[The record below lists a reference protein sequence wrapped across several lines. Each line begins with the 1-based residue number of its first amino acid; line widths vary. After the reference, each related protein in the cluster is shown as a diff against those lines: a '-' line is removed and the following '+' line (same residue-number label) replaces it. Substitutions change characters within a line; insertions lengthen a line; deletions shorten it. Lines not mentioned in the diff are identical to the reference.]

1 MLGKLIKYE
10 LKACGRIF
18 IPIYICILVVAA
30 IIGIFSNTQILEVP
44 VILVFVL
51 MGLFVALGVMTVV
64 LILQRFKKN
73 LLEDEG
79 YLMFT
84 LPVSTKSLILSKYIT
99 SLIYMVLSIIVAIL
113 TFTIIL
119 LFGGNLDV
127 SVFGNHEFWTSLNQ
141 ILLQKNIVS
150 FIILAILGGLAT
162 YTLFIFNVYL
172 SLAIGQLP
180 KFNGNRIIISVI
192 TFFIINI
199 IIGIIQSTVS
209 VSAFAMQTTI
219 NINTNTTSAADVI
232 NGINTAL
239 GGINAYNIVN
249 LIVSFCIIV
258 VLFIGTNW
266 ILNKK
271 LNLE

>member
-1 MLGKLIKYE
+1 MLGKLMKYE

-18 IPIYICILVVAA
+18 IPIYICILAVAA
-30 IIGIFSNTQILEVP
+30 IIGAFSNTQILQVP
-44 VILVFVL
+44 VILGFVL
-51 MGLFVALGVMTVV
+51 IALFVALGVMTVV

-84 LPVSTKSLILSKYIT
+84 IPVSVKSLILSKYLT

-113 TFTIIL
+113 TFIIIL

-127 SVFGNHEFWTSLNQ
+127 SVFQTHEFWSGLNQ

-150 FIILAILGGLAT
+150 FIVIVILGGLCT
-162 YTLFIFNVYL
+162 YTLFIFNIYL

-180 KFNGNRIIISVI
+180 KFSGNRIVVSVI
-192 TFFIINI
+192 TFFVINI
-199 IIGIIQSTVS
+199 IIGVIQSTVS
-209 VSAFAMQTTI
+209 ISAFAMETI
-219 NINTNTTSAADVI
+219 NININPTTTDVI
-232 NGINTAL
+232 NGINAAL

-249 LIVSFCIIV
+249 IIVSFCIIV
-258 VLFIGTNW
+258 VLFVGTNW
-266 ILNKK
+266 VLNKK

>member
-1 MLGKLIKYE
+1 MLGKLMKYE

-18 IPIYICILVVAA
+18 IPLYIAILVVAA
-30 IIGIFSNTQILEVP
+30 IIGIFSNTQILQVP
-44 VILVFVL
+44 VILIFVL
-51 MGLFVALGVMTVV
+51 MALFIALGVMTVV

-84 LPVSTKSLILSKYIT
+84 LPVSVKSLILSKYLT

-113 TFTIIL
+113 AFTIIL
-119 LFGGNLDV
+119 LFGGNLDI
-127 SVFGNHEFWTSLNQ
+127 SVFGNHEFWTGLNQ
-141 ILLQKNIVS
+141 ILIQKNIIS
-150 FIILAILGGLAT
+150 FIIIVILGGLCT
-162 YTLFIFNVYL
+162 YTLFIFNVYF
-172 SLAIGQLP
+172 SLCIGQLP

-192 TFFIINI
+192 TFFIVNI
-199 IIGIIQSTVS
+199 IIGVIQSTVS
-209 VSAFAMQTTI
+209 ISTFAMQTTI
-219 NINTNTTSAADVI
+219 NINAATTTTDVI

-258 VLFIGTNW
+258 VLFLGINW